1 MERSCAAGPRSGV
14 IRGQVEMMQ
23 QETRDRVKLWAKR
36 FGWTAL
42 AFYTVKGLCW
52 LLVGWGAWSALK

>member
-1 MERSCAAGPRSGV
+1 MRGGAALRCDAGGRW
-14 IRGQVEMMQ
+14 MMQ

-42 AFYTVKGLCW
+42 AFYTVKGLFW

>member
-1 MERSCAAGPRSGV
+1 
-14 IRGQVEMMQ
+14 MMR

-42 AFYTVKGLCW
+42 AFYTVKGLFW
-52 LLVGWGAWSALK
+52 LLVGLGAWTALK